1 MVTLI
6 TDLLLRER
14 LDLGLGGFDIAP
26 V

>member
-1 MVTLI
+1 MVPLI